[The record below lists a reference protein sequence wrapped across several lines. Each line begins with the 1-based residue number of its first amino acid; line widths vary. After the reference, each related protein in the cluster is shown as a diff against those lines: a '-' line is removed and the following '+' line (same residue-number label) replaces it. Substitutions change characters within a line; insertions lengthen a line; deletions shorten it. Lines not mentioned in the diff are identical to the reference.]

1 MGLDAVN
8 AFLGIADAECALARA
23 GAVMAAVVAKG
34 MSGRPKTVERA
45 TETCLLLCELE
56 CAEVVVAA
64 LVDKGTKHKVPK
76 CALASVEALRAALA
90 SFGTPGVVPPKPILK
105 GIAHLFD
112 SKDGK
117 VRDAAKDLTVE
128 LTRWLGVDAVRKDLL
143 EKMRAGM
150 RAEVEAAVAKAGVG
164 LARATRMTRKDR
176 ANGVFAPPGD
186 GSTPMDV
193 DGDVDAHLTATAP
206 ASLPDAYEFADPES
220 VLDKLEK
227 APAEKEQPKFWD
239 AIVSSK
245 WKERLGALSQLRAL
259 ADHPK
264 LACGEY
270 GELAR
275 ALKKVV
281 TKDSNV
287 ACVGEACAA
296 AGALAKGLR
305 REFRSEARLLLPGML
320 DKLKD
325 KNAGVLAKN
334 RDALL
339 VFSRRCFSAAEAA
352 EEIGAALA
360 HKVPKVP
367 AQTLGWLAAAADA
380 PEFCK
385 ASAAAAHKA
394 LVPAMVKCAD
404 HKEPDVRAAAI
415 EALAAIGRAGGG
427 WRSIARHVDA
437 LDEAKKAKVEE
448 ACGVARAET
457 NVAAPKHAGA
467 SRPLATLDANRQTQR
482 LVAASGKSGKPGGAG
497 SREGAA
503 AARPSVG
510 SAGPA
515 GEAAAAPAGDDV
527 DPAPPLSKEEAAD
540 RLSSMYGAEVPR
552 QLASGAWKDRLAG
565 MATVAEAIAAMAPA
579 ACDAAAE
586 HTVRALAATPG
597 FDEKNFQVL
606 GRVFDALASL
616 AAKAPAFSKRDGA
629 HVVAAVAEK
638 LADVKL
644 RGPGAGALTSVC
656 EALGPSFVFAQLRRR
671 ADSQK
676 NPKVTSEA
684 LLFCAGA
691 VREFGVHACGIP
703 QVIDWCKASLG
714 LTNPACKAAAAKL
727 LGATHAGVGP
737 GLRDFLGEL
746 KEAQMKALEVEFA
759 RNPFEVTEKVTR
771 TVRASGSAP
780 SSAEASSDGV
790 PRADVSAR
798 VTEKLIGDMG
808 DASWKTRAAAVEAVG
823 GILASAGFRIAPNTG
838 DLMPA
843 LGKRFADSNRNLA
856 ANALAM
862 AGRAAAAIGPAVAER
877 RHGHGLAGEMTRQM
891 GDSKP
896 SVRAAAA
903 GALDAWV
910 VAAGLE
916 KTLPVVADKMVELA
930 GKMSG
935 DGKADALAWTLRAL
949 VAGDAGD
956 DADALAA
963 AVAAAAVGLA
973 DSKAQAR
980 AAGGKVMDEV
990 LARVGSK
997 RAMAMSHEMTAPAAM
1012 KAAAAAHVGKKMAG
1026 DAGAPEPSSS
1036 PTLPVRPATARVGSV
1051 RASTTG
1057 ISSLRAS
1064 RPGTARGGVASSTSS
1079 FSAPKEAAPDG
1090 AALRRDDDKDARLRK
1105 LPKKP
1110 VKFET
1115 LRDDQL
1121 KLAEAELKVAFA
1133 PYVRSDVHA
1142 LLFGSSFK
1150 AHMSAMEHLEA
1161 CLEATPEL
1169 VSGNLDLL
1177 LRWVVLRF
1185 CEQAPNTQSL
1195 LRVLDFTRSLL
1206 VVVKEQGERLS
1217 EQEAA
1222 LFLPALVDKS
1232 GHAMEAARERFRKI
1246 LRLVPGLFPASRAA
1260 GYYVR
1265 GLDSKNTKTR
1275 LEMLD
1280 ALELLMERHGLEV
1293 VERGGSKAMAEVAKL
1308 ADARDAPTRA
1318 AALACLTCAYKVAG
1332 EGAWRHIGRVGAL
1345 VREALEEKFAKTAK
1359 EMARTQEGAPGAWT
1373 RAGAPIGG
1381 GAAAGAAS
1389 RSLPAAPGRLAAT
1402 ATAVGSPI
1410 AAVASAVLR
1419 PFGAAVSSLVRRDR
1433 HQRGEPSGA
1442 APMDFE
1448 EAPGPPASPRLAGW
1462 KRALETIVSGA
1473 DAPAVEGMKCLCHE
1487 VMGAVGSGDDA
1498 ALAAMASDVDA
1509 LVSNLATRVAPIFD
1523 AAAAAPGASTARA
1536 CKYVLNALMQVFQEP
1551 RLASAV
1557 GQASEQLC
1565 IAALL
1570 ERLLDPRSA
1579 EMEEGP
1585 ALVKALNVLMLKVL
1599 EHCDRTA
1606 SFESLLRLLATP
1618 PTTVAA
1624 DRDAAARFRELVVKC
1639 LIKLT
1644 KALGATLGEVR
1655 LPELL
1660 LEIHRYFDALGE
1672 EEIRRRGRA
1681 ADGGDKPLRMVKTI
1695 LHKLTEMVGH
1705 DIHDAFTLCPPR
1717 GSTPAPIVYAYVD
1730 LNLQSMP
1737 DAPGAPRAFA
1747 AEAPNKAETGETPE
1761 RTPEPAP
1768 APAVAA
1774 PVDAAP
1780 VDAAPVDT
1788 APAPAAAKPAS
1799 PRRSPRRERSPF
1811 VKLVAED
1818 VERAVSSEPAAVSS
1832 EPASSER
1839 APKTPAPAATPK
1851 ASPSGAA
1858 PGGAAAAPPTPVSA
1872 DLKSRLANV
1881 FKKIGEKTTTAA
1893 GLEDLYDFSRQYPM
1907 VDIQPH
1913 LARTSA
1919 AFQSYIRRGLQKV
1932 ETARAARAAALAAAT
1947 PRRAAAQMTAPAP
1960 PIAPSPMPQMERT
1973 AAEVYRERLANMA
1986 ASKKER
1992 ERRLSGGGAPAPAE
2006 ARPATA
2012 SAGLTTLRERMDRIA
2027 AKAAGGG
2034 GVSHGASGGSHGGST
2049 STAEQ
2054 QVTFEDL
2061 QARMERIRANA
2072 ASGKF

>member
-1 MGLDAVN
+1 MN

-23 GAVMAAVVAKG
+23 GAMMAAVVAKG
-34 MSGRPKTVERA
+34 MSGRPKTVMRA

-56 CAEVVVAA
+56 CAEMVVAA

-90 SFGTPGVVPPKPILK
+90 SFGTPGVVPPKPIVK
-105 GIAHLFD
+105 GVAHLFD

-117 VRDAAKDLTVE
+117 LRDAAKELTVE

-164 LARATRMTRKDR
+164 SARPTRMTRKER
-176 ANGVFAPPGD
+176 ANGATGD
-186 GSTPMDV
+186 ASTPMDV
-193 DGDVDAHLTATAP
+193 DGDVDAATTTAP
-206 ASLPDAYEFADPES
+206 ASLLDAYEFADPES

-227 APAEKEQPKFWD
+227 APADKEQPKFWD
-239 AIVSSK
+239 AIASGK

-264 LACGEY
+264 LASGEY
-270 GELAR
+270 GDVAR

-296 AGALAKGLR
+296 AGALAEGLR

-325 KNAGVLAKN
+325 KNTSVVSKN

-339 VFSRRCFSAAEAA
+339 VFSRRCFSVAEVA
-352 EEIGAALA
+352 EEIVAALA
-360 HKVPKVP
+360 HKFPKVP
-367 AQTLGWLAAAADA
+367 AQTLGWIAAAADA
-380 PEFCK
+380 PECRE
-385 ASAAAAHKA
+385 AAAAAAHKA
-394 LVPAMVKCAD
+394 LVPAVVRCAD

-415 EALAAIGRAGGG
+415 EALAALGRAGGG

-437 LDEAKKAKVEE
+437 LDGTKKAKVEE
-448 ACGVARAET
+448 ACGVARAQS
-457 NVAAPKHAGA
+457 NVSAPKHAGVA
-467 SRPLATLDANRQTQR
+467 IPLAALDANKPMER
-482 LVAASGKSGKPGGAG
+482 LVAESGKSGKAGGAG
-497 SREGAA
+497 PRESKGAA
-503 AARPSVG
+503 ATRP
-510 SAGPA
+510 SAGPGA
-515 GEAAAAPAGDDV
+515 AAAAPAVADV
-527 DPAPPLSKEEAAD
+527 DPAPPLSKEEAAE
-540 RLSSMYGAEVPR
+540 RLSSLYGAEVPR
-552 QLASGAWKDRLAG
+552 QLASGAWKERLA
-565 MATVAEAIAAMAPA
+565 AVTTVAEAIEAMAPA
-579 ACDAAAE
+579 AADAAAE
-586 HTVRALAATPG
+586 NTVRALAATPG

-606 GRVFDALASL
+606 GKAFDALASL
-616 AAKAPAFSKRDGA
+616 AAKAPAFSERDGA
-629 HVVAAVAEK
+629 RVVAAVAEK

-644 RGPGAGALTSVC
+644 RVPGAGALTSVS

-671 ADSQK
+671 ADGQR

-691 VREFGVHACGIP
+691 VREFGAHVCGVP

-714 LTNPACKAAAAKL
+714 LTNPACKAAATKL
-727 LGATHAGVGP
+727 LGAVHAGVGP
-737 GLRDFLGEL
+737 GLLDFFGEL

-771 TVRASGSAP
+771 TVRASRSAP
-780 SSAEASSDGV
+780 SPSEVSSDGL
-790 PRADVSAR
+790 PRTDVSAL

-808 DASWKTRAAAVEAVG
+808 NADWKTRAAAVEAVG
-823 GILASAGFRIAPNTG
+823 GILASAGFRIAPNTS

-856 ANALAM
+856 ASALAM
-862 AGRAAAAIGPAVAER
+862 AGKVAAAVGPAVAER
-877 RHGHGLAGEMTRQM
+877 RYGHGLAAEMTRQM

-910 VAAGLE
+910 IAAGLE
-916 KTLPVVADKMVELA
+916 KTLPVVADEMVALA

-949 VAGDAGD
+949 VAGDCGD
-956 DADALAA
+956 DANMLAA

-973 DSKAQAR
+973 DNKAQAR

-1012 KAAAAAHVGKKMAG
+1012 KAAAAAHVEKNMVGAVAG
-1026 DAGAPEPSSS
+1026 DAGAPVPSSS
-1036 PTLPVRPATARVGSV
+1036 PTLPVRPPTVRVGGV

-1064 RPGTARGGVASSTSS
+1064 RPGTARGGVASSMSS
-1079 FSAPKEAAPDG
+1079 FSALKEAAPEG

-1121 KLAEAELKVAFA
+1121 KLAEVELKVALA
-1133 PYVRSDVHA
+1133 PYVRRDVHA
-1142 LLFGSSFK
+1142 LLFGKDFK

-1161 CLEATPEL
+1161 CLEASPEL

-1222 LFLPALVDKS
+1222 LFLPALVDKC
-1232 GHAMEAARERFRKI
+1232 GHAMEAAREKFRAV
-1246 LRLVPGLFPASRAA
+1246 LRLVPGLFPASRVA

-1280 ALELLMERHGLEV
+1280 SLELLMERHGLDV

-1332 EGAWRHIGRVGAL
+1332 KGAWRHIGRVGPL
-1345 VREALEEKFAKTAK
+1345 LHEALEDKFAKAAK
-1359 EMARTQEGAPGAWT
+1359 EMARNQQGAPGAWM
-1373 RAGAPIGG
+1373 RAGAPVGG
-1381 GAAAGAAS
+1381 GAAVGAAS
-1389 RSLPAAPGRLAAT
+1389 RSTAAPGRLAAT

-1419 PFGAAVSSLVRRDR
+1419 PFGAAVSSLVRRDW

-1442 APMDFE
+1442 APMDCE
-1448 EAPGPPASPRLAGW
+1448 EAPAPPASPRLAGW
-1462 KRALETIVSGA
+1462 KRALETVASGT
-1473 DAPAVEGMKCLCHE
+1473 DAAAVEGMKCLCHE

-1498 ALAAMASDVDA
+1498 TLAAMASDVDA
-1509 LVSNLATRVAPIFD
+1509 LVSDLATRVAPIFD

-1618 PTTVAA
+1618 PATVAA
-1624 DRDAAARFRELVVKC
+1624 DADAAARFRELVVKC

-1644 KALGATLGEVR
+1644 KALGATLCEVR

-1681 ADGGDKPLRMVKTI
+1681 PDGGDKPLRMVKTI

-1705 DIHDAFTLCPPR
+1705 DIHDAFALCPPR
-1717 GSTPAPIVYAYVD
+1717 GSTPAPIVYTYVD
-1730 LNLQSMP
+1730 LNLRSMP

-1747 AEAPNKAETGETPE
+1747 SAPNEVEAETAE

-1768 APAVAA
+1768 ASV
-1774 PVDAAP
+1774 VE
-1780 VDAAPVDT
+1780 
-1788 APAPAAAKPAS
+1788 APAPVAAKPAS
-1799 PRRSPRRERSPF
+1799 PRREAGSL
-1811 VKLVAED
+1811 VKLDAED
-1818 VERAVSSEPAAVSS
+1818 APQAVSRET
-1832 EPASSER
+1832 ASSGR
-1839 APKTPAPAATPK
+1839 APKTPAPAANPK
-1851 ASPSGAA
+1851 AAPPGAA
-1858 PGGAAAAPPTPVSA
+1858 RGDAVPAAPPTPVSA

-1893 GLEDLYDFSRQYPM
+1893 GLEDLYDFSKQYPM

-1919 AFQSYIRRGLQKV
+1919 AFQSYIQRGLQKV

-1947 PRRAAAQMTAPAP
+1947 PRRAAAQMAAPAP

-1992 ERRLSGGGAPAPAE
+1992 ERRLSGGAAPAPAE

-2012 SAGLTTLRERMDRIA
+2012 SAGLMTLRERMDRIA
-2027 AKAAGGG
+2027 AKAAGGA
-2034 GVSHGASGGSHGGST
+2034 GVSHGAPGGSYPST
-2049 STAEQ
+2049 SAAEQ

-2072 ASGKF
+2072 TSGKF

>member
-8 AFLGIADAECALARA
+8 AFLGIADADAARAHA

-64 LVDKGTKHKVPK
+64 LVEKGTKHKVPK
-76 CALASVEALRAALA
+76 CALASTEALRAALA
-90 SFGTPGVVPPKPILK
+90 SFGAGVVPPKPILK
-105 GIAHLFD
+105 GIAHLFE

-117 VRDAAKDLTVE
+117 VRDAAKELTVE
-128 LTRWLGVDAVRKDLL
+128 LTRWLGVDAARKDLL

-150 RAEVEAAVAKAGVG
+150 RAEVEASVAKAGVG
-164 LARATRMTRKDR
+164 SARATRLTRKDR
-176 ANGVFAPPGD
+176 ANGVFVSAGD
-186 GSTPMDV
+186 DLTPMDV
-193 DGDVDAHLTATAP
+193 DGDDAAARSAAAP
-206 ASLPDAYEFADPES
+206 APLPDAYEFADPES

-227 APAEKEQPKFWD
+227 APADKEQPKFWD
-239 AIVSSK
+239 AVASGK

-264 LACGEY
+264 LASGEY
-270 GELAR
+270 GDVAR

-281 TKDSNV
+281 TKDSNI

-296 AGALAKGLR
+296 AGALAEGLR

-325 KNAGVLAKN
+325 KNSSVVSKN

-339 VFSRRCFSAAEAA
+339 VFSRRCFSVVEAA
-352 EEIGAALA
+352 DDIAAALA
-360 HKVPKVP
+360 HKFPKVP

-385 ASAAAAHKA
+385 ATAAAAHKA
-394 LVPAMVKCAD
+394 LLPAVVKCAD

-415 EALAAIGRAGGG
+415 EALAALGRAGGG

-448 ACGVARAET
+448 ACGAARAKMNPT
-457 NVAAPKHAGA
+457 VAAPKNSGA
-467 SRPLATLDANRQTQR
+467 SRPLAALDANRPAERER
-482 LVAASGKSGKPGGAG
+482 LVAASGKSGKPGGEKAG
-497 SREGAA
+497 PREGAA
-503 AARPSVG
+503 AARPS
-510 SAGPA
+510 AGP
-515 GEAAAAPAGDDV
+515 GAASATPASDDV
-527 DPAPPLSKEEAAD
+527 DPAPPLSKEEAAE
-540 RLSSMYGAEVPR
+540 RLSSLYGAEVSR
-552 QLASGAWKDRLAG
+552 QLASGAWKERLAG
-565 MATVAEAIAAMAPA
+565 MATVADAIDAMSPS

-597 FDEKNFQVL
+597 FDDKNFQVL
-606 GRVFDALASL
+606 GKAFDALGSL
-616 AAKAPAFSKRDGA
+616 AAKAPAFSERDGA
-629 HVVAAVAEK
+629 RVVAAVAEK

-644 RGPGAGALTSVC
+644 RGPGANALTSVS
-656 EALGPSFVFAQLRRR
+656 EALGPSFVLARLRRS
-671 ADSQK
+671 ADGHK

-684 LLFCAGA
+684 LLFCASLLG
-691 VREFGVHACGIP
+691 EFGVHACGIP

-714 LTNPACKAAAAKL
+714 LTNPACKAAAAKA
-727 LGATHAGVGP
+727 LGAMHAGVGP

-771 TVRASGSAP
+771 TVRKSSSGS
-780 SSAEASSDGV
+780 SSSSVPVSGDGL
-790 PRADVSAR
+790 PRADVSAL
-798 VTEKLIGDMG
+798 VTEKLIADMG
-808 DASWKTRAAAVEAVG
+808 DANWKNRAAAVEAVG

-843 LGKRFADSNRNLA
+843 LGKRFADSNRILA

-862 AGRAAAAIGPAVAER
+862 AGKAAAAIGPAVAER

-910 VAAGLE
+910 IAAGLE
-916 KTLPVVADKMVELA
+916 KTLPVVADKMLELA

-949 VAGDAGD
+949 VAGDCAD
-956 DADALAA
+956 DEPSVLAA

-980 AAGGKVMDEV
+980 AAGGRVMDEV

-997 RAMAMSHEMTAPAAM
+997 RVMAMSHEMAAPAAM
-1012 KAAAAAHVGKKMAG
+1012 KAAAAAHVEKANVVL
-1026 DAGAPEPSSS
+1026 APEPSSS
-1036 PTLPVRPATARVGSV
+1036 PTLPARPATARVGGV

-1064 RPGTARGGVASSTSS
+1064 RPGTARGGVASSMNA
-1079 FSAPKEAAPDG
+1079 FSAPKEAPPDG
-1090 AALRRDDDKDARLRK
+1090 AALRKNEDKDARLRK

-1115 LRDDQL
+1115 SRDDQL
-1121 KLAEAELKVAFA
+1121 RVAEVELKVALA

-1142 LLFGSSFK
+1142 LLFGTDFK

-1161 CLEATPEL
+1161 SLASSPEL

-1195 LRVLDFTRSLL
+1195 LRVLDFTKSLL
-1206 VVVKEQGERLS
+1206 VVVKEQGDRLS
-1217 EQEAA
+1217 EQEGA
-1222 LFLPALVDKS
+1222 LFLPALVDKC
-1232 GHAMEAARERFRKI
+1232 GHAMEAAREKFRAV
-1246 LRLVPGLFPASRAA
+1246 LRLVPGVFPASRAA
-1260 GYYVR
+1260 GYLVR

-1332 EGAWRHIGRVGAL
+1332 EDAWRHIGRVGPL
-1345 VREALEEKFAKTAK
+1345 VREALEDKFAKTAK
-1359 EMARTQEGAPGAWT
+1359 EMARNQEGAPGAWM
-1373 RAGAPIGG
+1373 RGGVPVGG
-1381 GAAAGAAS
+1381 GAAPGAAS
-1389 RSLPAAPGRLAAT
+1389 RSSAAKSPGRLAAT

-1433 HQRGEPSGA
+1433 HERGEPSGA
-1442 APMDFE
+1442 APMDCD
-1448 EAPGPPASPRLAGW
+1448 EAPAGPASPRLAGW
-1462 KRALETIVSGA
+1462 KRALETVASGT
-1473 DAPAVEGMKCLCHE
+1473 DAAAVEGMKCLCHE

-1498 ALAAMASDVDA
+1498 DAALAAMASDVDA
-1509 LVSNLATRVAPIFD
+1509 LVKNLATRVSPIFD

-1551 RLASAV
+1551 RLASSV

-1565 IAALL
+1565 IASLL

-1599 EHCDRTA
+1599 EHCDRTN

-1624 DRDAAARFRELVVKC
+1624 DEGAAARFRELVVKC

-1644 KALGATLGEVR
+1644 KALGTTLREVR

-1705 DIHDAFTLCPPR
+1705 DIHDAFALCPPR

-1737 DAPGAPRAFA
+1737 DAPGKPRAFA
-1747 AEAPNKAETGETPE
+1747 SDLTEPAGAETAAPV
-1761 RTPEPAP
+1761 RDPAP
-1768 APAVAA
+1768 AP
-1774 PVDAAP
+1774 
-1780 VDAAPVDT
+1780 T
-1788 APAPAAAKPAS
+1788 PATSKPE
-1799 PRRSPRRERSPF
+1799 SPRRESPVARRVAPEDATTPKPAF
-1811 VKLVAED
+1811 VSDEKQTEQTEQT
-1818 VERAVSSEPAAVSS
+1818 ERG
-1832 EPASSER
+1832 ASDETTTASYN
-1839 APKTPAPAATPK
+1839 TPAGRGVEKDATAEPDPAR
-1851 ASPSGAA
+1851 
-1858 PGGAAAAPPTPVSA
+1858 APPTPVSA

-1881 FKKIGEKTTTAA
+1881 FKKIGEKSTTAA

-1932 ETARAARAAALAAAT
+1932 ENARAARAAALAAAT
-1947 PRRAAAQMTAPAP
+1947 PRRAAAQMAAPAP

-1973 AAEVYRERLANMA
+1973 AAEVYRERLAQMA

-1992 ERRLSGGGAPAPAE
+1992 ERRLSGGASAPAE

-2027 AKAAGGG
+2027 AKAAGGA
-2034 GVSHGASGGSHGGST
+2034 GVSRGASGGSYPPA

>member
-1 MGLDAVN
+1 VGLDAVN
-8 AFLGIADAECALARA
+8 AFLGIADADAARAHA

-64 LVDKGTKHKVPK
+64 LVEKGTKHKVPK
-76 CALASVEALRAALA
+76 CALASTEALRAALA
-90 SFGTPGVVPPKPILK
+90 SFGTGVVPPKPILK
-105 GIAHLFD
+105 GIAHLFE

-117 VRDAAKDLTVE
+117 VRDAAKELTVE
-128 LTRWLGVDAVRKDLL
+128 LTRWLGVDAARKDLL

-150 RAEVEAAVAKAGVG
+150 RAEVEASVAKAGVG
-164 LARATRMTRKDR
+164 SARATRLTRKDR
-176 ANGVFAPPGD
+176 ANGVFVSAGD
-186 GSTPMDV
+186 DSTPMDV
-193 DGDVDAHLTATAP
+193 DGDDAAAPSAAAP
-206 ASLPDAYEFADPES
+206 APLPDAYEFADPES

-227 APAEKEQPKFWD
+227 APADKEQPKFWD
-239 AIVSSK
+239 AVGSGK

-264 LACGEY
+264 LASGEY
-270 GELAR
+270 GDVAR

-281 TKDSNV
+281 TKDSNI

-296 AGALAKGLR
+296 AGALAEGLR

-325 KNAGVLAKN
+325 KNTSVVSKN

-339 VFSRRCFSAAEAA
+339 VFSRRCFSVVEAA
-352 EEIGAALA
+352 DDIAAALK
-360 HKVPKVP
+360 HKFPKVP

-385 ASAAAAHKA
+385 ATAAAAHKA
-394 LVPAMVKCAD
+394 LLPAVVRCAD

-415 EALAAIGRAGGG
+415 EALAALGRAGGG

-448 ACGVARAET
+448 ACGAARAQT
-457 NVAAPKHAGA
+457 NVSAPAPKHAGA
-467 SRPLATLDANRQTQR
+467 SFRPLSTLDANAPAQR
-482 LVAASGKSGKPGGAG
+482 RVAASGKSGKPGGAG
-497 SREGAA
+497 PREGAA
-503 AARPSVG
+503 AVRP
-510 SAGPA
+510 SAGPGA
-515 GEAAAAPAGDDV
+515 AAAAPAEKLDV
-527 DPAPPLSKEEAAD
+527 DPAPPLSKEEAAE
-540 RLSSMYGAEVPR
+540 RLSSMYGAEVPG
-552 QLASGAWKDRLAG
+552 QLASGAWKERLAG
-565 MATVAEAIAAMAPA
+565 MATVAEAIKAMAPA

-586 HTVRALAATPG
+586 NTVRALAATPG
-597 FDEKNFQVL
+597 FDDKNFQVL
-606 GRVFDALASL
+606 GKAFDALGSL
-616 AAKAPAFSKRDGA
+616 AAKAPAFSQRDGA
-629 HVVAAVAEK
+629 RVVAAVAEK

-644 RGPGAGALTSVC
+644 RGPGANALTSVS
-656 EALGPSFVFAQLRRR
+656 EALGPSFVLARLRRS
-671 ADSQK
+671 ADSHK

-684 LLFCAGA
+684 LLFCASLLG
-691 VREFGVHACGIP
+691 EFGVHACGIP

-714 LTNPACKAAAAKL
+714 LTNPACKAAAAKA
-727 LGATHAGVGP
+727 LGAMHAGVGP

-746 KEAQMKALEVEFA
+746 KEAQMKAVEVEFA

-771 TVRASGSAP
+771 VVRKSSSGGSSGSSVPVA
-780 SSAEASSDGV
+780 SDGL
-790 PRADVSAR
+790 PRADVSAL
-798 VTEKLIGDMG
+798 VTEKLIADMG
-808 DASWKTRAAAVEAVG
+808 DANWKNRAAAVECVG
-823 GILASAGFRIAPNTG
+823 GILADAGFRIAPNTG

-843 LGKRFADSNRNLA
+843 LGKRFADSNRILA

-862 AGRAAAAIGPAVAER
+862 AGKAAAAIGPAVAER

-903 GALDAWV
+903 GALDAWAI
-910 VAAGLE
+910 AAGLE
-916 KTLPVVADKMVELA
+916 KTLPVVADKMVDLA

-949 VAGDAGD
+949 AAGDCGD
-956 DADALAA
+956 DADVLAA

-973 DSKAQAR
+973 DNKAQAR
-980 AAGGKVMDEV
+980 AAGGRVMDEV
-990 LARVGSK
+990 LARVGPK
-997 RAMAMSHEMTAPAAM
+997 RAMAMSREMTAPAAM
-1012 KAAAAAHVGKKMAG
+1012 KAAAAAHVDKNKADFVAG
-1026 DAGAPEPSSS
+1026 DGGAPEPSSS
-1036 PTLPVRPATARVGSV
+1036 PTLPPRPATARVGSV
-1051 RASTTG
+1051 RGSTTG

-1079 FSAPKEAAPDG
+1079 FSAPKEGPAPDG
-1090 AALRRDDDKDARLRK
+1090 AALRRDDDKDARARK

-1121 KLAEAELKVAFA
+1121 KLAEAELKTALA

-1142 LLFGSSFK
+1142 LLFGTGFK
-1150 AHMSAMEHLEA
+1150 AHMSAVEHLEA
-1161 CLEATPEL
+1161 CLEASPEL
-1169 VSGNLDLL
+1169 VPGNLDLL

-1195 LRVLDFTRSLL
+1195 LRVLDLARSLL
-1206 VVVKEQGERLS
+1206 AVVKAQGERLS
-1217 EQEAA
+1217 DQEAA

-1232 GHAMEAARERFRKI
+1232 GHAMEAAREKFRAV
-1246 LRLVPGLFPASRAA
+1246 LRLVPGVFPASRAA
-1260 GYYVR
+1260 GYLVR

-1275 LEMLD
+1275 LGD
-1280 ALELLMERHGLEV
+1280 AGR
-1293 VERGGSKAMAEVAKL
+1293 A
-1308 ADARDAPTRA
+1308 RA
-1318 AALACLTCAYKVAG
+1318 AHGEARPGSRRERRLQGDGGGGQARRRPRRAHARRRARLPDVRVQGGGRGRVAAHRPRRAARARGAGGQVRQVG
-1332 EGAWRHIGRVGAL
+1332 EGRWPGT
-1345 VREALEEKFAKTAK
+1345 E
-1359 EMARTQEGAPGAWT
+1359 EGAPGAWM
-1373 RAGAPIGG
+1373 RGGVPVGG
-1381 GAAAGAAS
+1381 GAAPGAAS
-1389 RSLPAAPGRLAAT
+1389 RSSAAKSPGRLAAT

-1419 PFGAAVSSLVRRDR
+1419 PFGAAVSSFVRRDR
-1433 HQRGEPSGA
+1433 AHEHGEPSDA
-1442 APMDFE
+1442 ALMDCE
-1448 EAPGPPASPRLAGW
+1448 EAPGPPAAAAALAGW
-1462 KRALETIVSGA
+1462 RRALETVASGA
-1473 DAPAVEGMKCLCHE
+1473 DAAAVEGMKCLCHE
-1487 VMGAVGSGDDA
+1487 VMGVVGSGDDA
-1498 ALAAMASDVDA
+1498 ALAVMASDVDA
-1509 LVSNLATRVAPIFD
+1509 LVSDLAARVAPIFD

-1557 GQASEQLC
+1557 GQASEQRC

-1618 PTTVAA
+1618 PATVAA
-1624 DRDAAARFRELVVKC
+1624 DAGAAARFRELVVKC

-1644 KALGATLGEVR
+1644 KALGATLCEVR

-1737 DAPGAPRAFA
+1737 DAPGTPRAFA
-1747 AEAPNKAETGETPE
+1747 SDLNRSAGAETAARDPGPRAGAGADARDPETGVAATKESRRGASCCGGRDDAETGV
-1761 RTPEPAP
+1761 R
-1768 APAVAA
+1768 V
-1774 PVDAAP
+1774 
-1780 VDAAPVDT
+1780 
-1788 APAPAAAKPAS
+1788 
-1799 PRRSPRRERSPF
+1799 
-1811 VKLVAED
+1811 
-1818 VERAVSSEPAAVSS
+1818 
-1832 EPASSER
+1832 
-1839 APKTPAPAATPK
+1839 
-1851 ASPSGAA
+1851 
-1858 PGGAAAAPPTPVSA
+1858 
-1872 DLKSRLANV
+1872 
-1881 FKKIGEKTTTAA
+1881 
-1893 GLEDLYDFSRQYPM
+1893 
-1907 VDIQPH
+1907 
-1913 LARTSA
+1913 
-1919 AFQSYIRRGLQKV
+1919 
-1932 ETARAARAAALAAAT
+1932 
-1947 PRRAAAQMTAPAP
+1947 
-1960 PIAPSPMPQMERT
+1960 
-1973 AAEVYRERLANMA
+1973 
-1986 ASKKER
+1986 
-1992 ERRLSGGGAPAPAE
+1992 
-2006 ARPATA
+2006 
-2012 SAGLTTLRERMDRIA
+2012 
-2027 AKAAGGG
+2027 
-2034 GVSHGASGGSHGGST
+2034 
-2049 STAEQ
+2049 
-2054 QVTFEDL
+2054 
-2061 QARMERIRANA
+2061 
-2072 ASGKF
+2072 

>member
-8 AFLGIADAECALARA
+8 AFLEIADADAARARA

-34 MSGRPKTVERA
+34 MSGRPKTVQRA

-76 CALASVEALRAALA
+76 CALASTEALRATLA
-90 SFGTPGVVPPKPILK
+90 AFGTPGVVPPKPILK
-105 GIAHLFD
+105 GIAPLFE

-117 VRDAAKDLTVE
+117 VRDAAKELTVE
-128 LTRWLGVDAVRKDLL
+128 LTRWLGVDAARKDLL

-150 RAEVEAAVAKAGVG
+150 RAEVEASVAEAGVG
-164 LARATRMTRKDR
+164 SARATRLTRQDR
-176 ANGVFAPPGD
+176 ANGAFAASD
-186 GSTPMDV
+186 IASTPMDV
-193 DGDVDAHLTATAP
+193 DGDVAAANGAFAAP
-206 ASLPDAYEFADPES
+206 APLPDAYEFCDPES

-239 AIVSSK
+239 AVVSGK

-259 ADHPK
+259 AAYPK
-264 LACGEY
+264 LASGEY
-270 GELAR
+270 GDVAR

-296 AGALAKGLR
+296 AGALAEGLR

-325 KNAGVLAKN
+325 KNTSVVSKN

-339 VFSRRCFSAAEAA
+339 VFSRRCFSVAEVA
-352 EEIGAALA
+352 EEIVAALA
-360 HKVPKVP
+360 HKFPKVP
-367 AQTLGWLAAAADA
+367 AQTLGWIAAAADA
-380 PEFCK
+380 PECRE
-385 ASAAAAHKA
+385 AAAAAAHKA
-394 LVPAMVKCAD
+394 LVPAVVRCAD

-415 EALAAIGRAGGG
+415 EALAALGRAGGG

-448 ACGVARAET
+448 ACGVARAQT
-457 NVAAPKHAGA
+457 NVSAPAPKHAGA
-467 SRPLATLDANRQTQR
+467 SFRPLATLDANAPAQR
-482 LVAASGKSGKPGGAG
+482 RVAASGKSGKPGGAG
-497 SREGAA
+497 PREGAA
-503 AARPSVG
+503 AARPS
-510 SAGPA
+510 AGPGA
-515 GEAAAAPAGDDV
+515 AAAAPAEKLDV
-527 DPAPPLSKEEAAD
+527 DPAPPLSKEEASE
-540 RLSSMYGAEVPR
+540 RLSSMYGAEVPG
-552 QLASGAWKDRLAG
+552 QLASGAWKERLAG
-565 MATVAEAIAAMAPA
+565 MATVAEAIKAMAPA

-586 HTVRALAATPG
+586 NTVRALAATPG
-597 FDEKNFQVL
+597 FDDKNFQVL
-606 GRVFDALASL
+606 GKAFDALASL
-616 AAKAPAFSKRDGA
+616 AAKAPAFSTRDGA
-629 HVVAAVAEK
+629 RVVAAVAEK

-644 RGPGAGALTSVC
+644 RGPGVAALTSVS

-671 ADSQK
+671 ADGHK

-684 LLFCAGA
+684 LIFCAGA
-691 VREFGVHACGIP
+691 VGDFGVHACGIP

-727 LGATHAGVGP
+727 LGAMHAGVGP
-737 GLRDFLGEL
+737 GLLDFLGEL
-746 KEAQMKALEVEFA
+746 KEAQKKALEAEFA

-771 TVRASGSAP
+771 VVRASRSAP
-780 SSAEASSDGV
+780 SSTEVSGDGL
-790 PRADVSAR
+790 PRADVSAL

-808 DASWKTRAAAVEAVG
+808 DANWKNRAAAVEAVG

-862 AGRAAAAIGPAVAER
+862 AGKAAAAIGPAVAER
-877 RHGHGLAGEMTRQM
+877 RHGHGLAAEMTRQM

-916 KTLPVVADKMVELA
+916 KTLPVVADKMVDLA

-949 VAGDAGD
+949 AAGDCGD
-956 DADALAA
+956 DADVLAA

-973 DSKAQAR
+973 DNKAQAR
-980 AAGGKVMDEV
+980 AAGGRVMDEV
-990 LARVGSK
+990 LARVGPK
-997 RAMAMSHEMTAPAAM
+997 RAMAMSREMTAPAAM
-1012 KAAAAAHVGKKMAG
+1012 KAAAAAHVDKNKAGFVAG

-1036 PTLPVRPATARVGSV
+1036 PTLPPRPATARVGSV
-1051 RASTTG
+1051 RGSTTG

-1079 FSAPKEAAPDG
+1079 FSAPKEGPAPDG
-1090 AALRRDDDKDARLRK
+1090 AALRRDDDKDARARK

-1121 KLAEAELKVAFA
+1121 KLAEAELKTALA

-1142 LLFGSSFK
+1142 LLFGTGFK
-1150 AHMSAMEHLEA
+1150 AHMSAVEHLEA
-1161 CLEATPEL
+1161 CLETSPEL
-1169 VSGNLDLL
+1169 VPGNLDLL

-1195 LRVLDFTRSLL
+1195 LRVLDLTRSLL
-1206 VVVKEQGERLS
+1206 AVVKAQGERLS
-1217 EQEAA
+1217 DQEAA

-1232 GHAMEAARERFRKI
+1232 GHAMEAAREKFRAV
-1246 LRLVPGLFPASRAA
+1246 LRLVPGVFPASRAA

-1280 ALELLMERHGLEV
+1280 ALELLMERHGLDV

-1332 EGAWRHIGRVGAL
+1332 EDAWRHVGRVGPL
-1345 VREALEEKFAKTAK
+1345 VREALDDKFAKAAR
-1359 EMARTQEGAPGAWT
+1359 EMAGNGEGAPGAWV
-1373 RAGAPIGG
+1373 RAGAPVG
-1381 GAAAGAAS
+1381 GAAS
-1389 RSLPAAPGRLAAT
+1389 RLTAAPGRLAAT
-1402 ATAVGSPI
+1402 AATVGSPI
-1410 AAVASAVLR
+1410 AKVASAVLR
-1419 PFGAAVSSLVRRDR
+1419 PFGAAVSSFVRRDR
-1433 HQRGEPSGA
+1433 AHERGEPSGA
-1442 APMDFE
+1442 APMDCE
-1448 EAPGPPASPRLAGW
+1448 EAPGPPAAAAALAGW
-1462 KRALETIVSGA
+1462 RRALETVASGA
-1473 DAPAVEGMKCLCHE
+1473 DAAAVEGMKCLCHE

-1509 LVSNLATRVAPIFD
+1509 LVSDLAARVAPIFD

-1557 GQASEQLC
+1557 GQASEQRC

-1618 PTTVAA
+1618 PATVAA
-1624 DRDAAARFRELVVKC
+1624 DADAAARFRELVVKC

-1644 KALGATLGEVR
+1644 KALGATLCEVR

-1747 AEAPNKAETGETPE
+1747 SAPNEAEAETAG

-1768 APAVAA
+1768 APAAAALAVAA
-1774 PVDAAP
+1774 
-1780 VDAAPVDT
+1780 
-1788 APAPAAAKPAS
+1788 PAS
-1799 PRRSPRRERSPF
+1799 PRREKSPF
-1811 VKLVAED
+1811 VKLVATD
-1818 VERAVSSEPAAVSS
+1818 AGPAA
-1832 EPASSER
+1832 ASSETAAASSETAVALSETASSGP

-1851 ASPSGAA
+1851 ANAA
-1858 PGGAAAAPPTPVSA
+1858 ATAAAPPTPVSA

-1893 GLEDLYDFSRQYPM
+1893 GLEDLYDFSRQYPT

-1913 LARTSA
+1913 LARTSV
-1919 AFQSYIRRGLQKV
+1919 AFQSYIARGLRKV
-1932 ETARAARAAALAAAT
+1932 DAARAARAAALAAAT
-1947 PRRAAAQMTAPAP
+1947 PRRAAVQMAAPAP

-1973 AAEVYRERLANMA
+1973 AAEVYRERLAKMA

-1992 ERRLSGGGAPAPAE
+1992 ERRLSGGGQAAPAPAAE

-2027 AKAAGGG
+2027 AKAAGNAR
-2034 GVSHGASGGSHGGST
+2034 VAHDISGGSVPPASA
-2049 STAEQ
+2049 AEQ
-2054 QVTFEDL
+2054 RVTFEDL

-2072 ASGKF
+2072 ASGTF